1 MPGSPGTDRRCRG
14 GLNMPEPTQTRE
26 ILKIGPDARSNT
38 ADEIA
43 VEEPLE
49 IRVAGEPV
57 AITMRTPGSDTELV
71 AGFLLSE
78 GIITSLGD
86 VSRIY
91 HCGRPGTEA
100 YHNTVDVIPAA
111 GHALDVADITTSKRG
126 TLTTAACGVCGRKS
140 IDDLIE
146 RCQPFGDVGS
156 LEASQLLG
164 GVESLRDQQPT
175 FDKTG
180 GVHAAG
186 IFSDSGELLVCRED
200 IGRHNAVDKA
210 VGTLLYQDAWPAE
223 AQLLAVSG
231 RASFEMV
238 QKAAM
243 ARLPFLASVSAASS
257 LAINLAEQIGITLA
271 GFVRGN
277 RMNIYTHP
285 QRVTK

>member
-1 MPGSPGTDRRCRG
+1 M
-14 GLNMPEPTQTRE
+14 EPTETRSL
-26 ILKIGPDARSNT
+26 LKVDQDHRST
-38 ADEIA
+38 EKDRIA

-57 AITMRTPGSDTELV
+57 AITMRTPGQDEQLT

-78 GIITSLGD
+78 GIIRSLKD

-91 HCGRPGTEA
+91 HCGRPGTEE
-100 YHNTVDVIPAA
+100 YGNTVDVIPAP
-111 GHALDVADITTSKRG
+111 GHALDVEDITTSKRG

-146 RCQPFGDVGS
+146 RCVRPEFAPTLSAQTIQAAV
-156 LEASQLLG
+156 AA
-164 GVESLRDQQPT
+164 LRDRQPT
-175 FDKTG
+175 FDQTG

-186 IFSDSGELLVCRED
+186 VFSRSGELLACCED

-210 VGTLLYQDAWPAE
+210 VGTLLYQDQWPEE
-223 AQLLAVSG
+223 ACLLAVSG

-243 ARLPFLASVSAASS
+243 ARLSIVASVSAASS
-257 LAINLAEQIGITLA
+257 LAIRLADTIGITLA
-271 GFVRGN
+271 GFVRGG
-277 RMNIYTHP
+277 RMNVYTHTE
-285 QRVTK
+285 RIS